1 MHALYEQGATLGEV
15 GERFGISGCRV
26 SELFNEA
33 DLQIRPPGRAPRR
46 DYPLGEMHA
55 VYEQGASLGE
65 VGERF
70 GVSAARVPRLF
81 KEAGLPVRPRGTYR
95 RREYPVR
102 EMHAVYEQGASLGE
116 VGKQFG
122 ISLSHLS
129 HVFRAAGLPVRPRGK
144 SQERE
149 YSVSEMYALYQ
160 RGVSL
165 KEVGERFRVSESQ
178 LSRLF
183 GAAGLRIRPRGRS
196 QEREYPVAEM
206 YAVYQRGASLKE
218 VGRQFSVAASHVRRL
233 FEAAGLETRPAGSIV
248 REYPVGE
255 MYAVY
260 QQGALLREVGERFGV
275 SSSHVARLF
284 AAAGLEMRT
293 SRRRQYPV
301 GEMYALYQQG
311 ASLREVSG
319 RLGVAESTVSK
330 LFRDAGLPARAP
342 GRRRKREYPVGE
354 MYALY
359 ERGTT
364 LREVGRRFRLSHG
377 RLRELFTEAGL
388 ETRPTSREYPVAEM
402 YGLYEQGVPL
412 KDIGRR
418 FEVSETSLSR
428 LFRASGL
435 SLRAPGRHKKREYPV
450 AEMYALYEQG
460 TLLREIGER
469 YGVSDTHVSRLFRS
483 AGLKTKTA
491 DSRGRRRGY
500 PVAEMYALYEQ
511 GASLK
516 QVAERFRLSNSLVG
530 ELFKAAGLQI
540 RPRGS
545 RSVELVGADESLRR
559 LGASLEAPQPPR
571 SPRRARHRTAA
582 GPRLFSSGP
591 GRSEAWHD
599 RAAQRLRP

>member
-1 MHALYEQGATLGEV
+1 MRPTEDRARGRLYPIDEMYALYEQGATLREV

-46 DYPLGEMHA
+46 EYPVGEMYA
-55 VYEQGASLGE
+55 LYQQGASLGE

-70 GVSAARVPRLF
+70 GVAVGRVPRLF

-95 RREYPVR
+95 RREYPVG
-102 EMHAVYEQGASLGE
+102 EMYALYQQGASLGE
-116 VGKQFG
+116 VGERFG

-129 HVFRAAGLPVRPRGK
+129 YLFRAAGLRVRPRGR

-149 YSVSEMYALYQ
+149 YPVGEMYALYQ

-165 KEVGERFRVSESQ
+165 KEVGERFRVSESH
-178 LSRLF
+178 LARLF
-183 GAAGLRIRPRGRS
+183 GAAGLRTRPRGRS
-196 QEREYPVAEM
+196 QQREYPVAEM

-218 VGRQFSVAASHVRRL
+218 VGRQFSVSASHVGRL
-233 FEAAGLETRPAGSIV
+233 FEAVGLKTRPAGSIV

-255 MYAVY
+255 MYAIY

-284 AAAGLEMRT
+284 AAAGLEMRAA
-293 SRRRQYPV
+293 RHREYPV

-311 ASLREVSG
+311 ASLKEASG
-319 RLGVAESTVSK
+319 RFGVAESTASK
-330 LFRDAGLPARAP
+330 LFSAAGLPARAP
-342 GRRRKREYPVGE
+342 GRRREREYPVGE

-359 ERGTT
+359 ERGMT

-388 ETRPTSREYPVAEM
+388 ETRPTRREYPIAEM
-402 YGLYEQGVPL
+402 YALYEQGVSL
-412 KDIGRR
+412 KEIGKR
-418 FEVSETSLSR
+418 FEVSESSLSR
-428 LFRASGL
+428 LFRAAGL

-469 YGVSDTHVSRLFRS
+469 FGVSDTHVSR
-483 AGLKTKTA
+483 
-491 DSRGRRRGY
+491 
-500 PVAEMYALYEQ
+500 V
-511 GASLK
+511 
-516 QVAERFRLSNSLVG
+516 
-530 ELFKAAGLQI
+530 FKAAG
-540 RPRGS
+540 RKTYGRAVRCGS
-545 RSVELVGADESLRR
+545 
-559 LGASLEAPQPPR
+559 
-571 SPRRARHRTAA
+571 
-582 GPRLFSSGP
+582 
-591 GRSEAWHD
+591 
-599 RAAQRLRP
+599 